1 MVEKDLSHQF
11 GPIYNKSSKILILG
25 SFPSVKSRV
34 RDFYYMHPQNRFWT
48 LLEKIYN
55 DDFTNQDIE
64 EKIALL
70 LKHNIAL
77 YDVIESC
84 TIQGSSD
91 SSIKNIEVAD
101 IKSIMDNTSIES
113 IYLNGR
119 KAEKVF
125 LEYFYDLKSY
135 AIYLPS
141 TSPANA
147 RYSIENLL
155 KEWKII
161 KKPR

>member
-1 MVEKDLSHQF
+1 MEEKSLNHQF
-11 GPIYNKSSKILILG
+11 GPIYNKNSKILILG

-34 RDFYYMHPQNRFWT
+34 KDFYYMHPQNRFWI

-55 DDFTNQDIE
+55 DDFTNCDID
-64 EKIALL
+64 KKKALL

-91 SSIKNIEVAD
+91 SSIKNIDVAD
-101 IKSIMDNTSIES
+101 IKSILENTSIKS

-119 KAEKVF
+119 KAEDVF
-125 LEYFYDLKSY
+125 LEYFDDLKSY
-135 AIYLPS
+135 ARYLPS

-147 RYSIENLL
+147 RYSVEDLL
-155 KEWKII
+155 KEWKLI
-161 KKPR
+161 KKQR